1 MTSCAP
7 ALLCKADLITN
18 AVVEFTSLQGIM
30 GGHYARFSG
39 ETPEVA
45 LGITDH
51 YRPRFAGDELP
62 RNLAGTVTAFSDK
75 LDTVCGIFAI
85 GAGPT
90 GSSDPFAL
98 RRAAIGIINI
108 LLDGLDVSLAK
119 LIDVALDNYRDVVDF
134 DFDEVREQ
142 VRAFFATRLE
152 VIARDRGYAPDCI
165 AAVMATGMFEPAETL
180 ARIDALQTAR
190 NEQPEVFE
198 NLATGL
204 HARGKS
210 CRCLP
215 WLAMLTHRSWRHRS
229 LRWPMPLLLPVTR
242 LRLPLRM
249 ALILMPS
256 RRLQVCARPS
266 TTSSTPCSSWMTTRP
281 CARCVC
287 VCSTAS
293 LPCSPTWP
301 ISARWPRSRH
311 VMGDMPTLPT
321 IHVISDSM
329 GNTAKTIARSAA
341 SHFGELDPN
350 ITVLPYVRSFDQIR
364 SFLEEEQRLHR
375 QMYNDDRIIVYYTLV
390 IQELRDA
397 LESYLA
403 DHPNIYAVDVLSDS
417 IAVIEQVS
425 GKTHNPAPGEQHKIN
440 DQYFQRIEAIEFTV
454 SHDDGLLTQDLP
466 EADIVILGVSRTSK
480 TPTSIYLGQQGY
492 KVANVPLVEGLELPK
507 EVYEVD
513 RERLFGLITD
523 PSVLVGVRKTRM
535 GGQLGQ
541 SRYADIDAVT
551 LELDRARTI
560 MRGLGCVIIN
570 TKDRAIEETAQEILR
585 HYNAAF
591 PRIPSPHGSF
601 VLPV

>member
-1 MTSCAP
+1 
-7 ALLCKADLITN
+7 
-18 AVVEFTSLQGIM
+18 
-30 GGHYARFSG
+30 
-39 ETPEVA
+39 
-45 LGITDH
+45 
-51 YRPRFAGDELP
+51 
-62 RNLAGTVTAFSDK
+62 
-75 LDTVCGIFAI
+75 
-85 GAGPT
+85 
-90 GSSDPFAL
+90 
-98 RRAAIGIINI
+98 
-108 LLDGLDVSLAK
+108 
-119 LIDVALDNYRDVVDF
+119 
-134 DFDEVREQ
+134 
-142 VRAFFATRLE
+142 
-152 VIARDRGYAPDCI
+152 
-165 AAVMATGMFEPAETL
+165 
-180 ARIDALQTAR
+180 
-190 NEQPEVFE
+190 
-198 NLATGL
+198 
-204 HARGKS
+204 
-210 CRCLP
+210 
-215 WLAMLTHRSWRHRS
+215 
-229 LRWPMPLLLPVTR
+229 
-242 LRLPLRM
+242 
-249 ALILMPS
+249 
-256 RRLQVCARPS
+256 
-266 TTSSTPCSSWMTTRP
+266 
-281 CARCVC
+281 
-287 VCSTAS
+287 
-293 LPCSPTWP
+293 
-301 ISARWPRSRH
+301 
-311 VMGDMPTLPT
+311 MGDMPTLPT

-507 EVYEVD
+507 EVYDVD

-551 LELDRARTI
+551 LELYRARTI

>member
-1 MTSCAP
+1 
-7 ALLCKADLITN
+7 
-18 AVVEFTSLQGIM
+18 
-30 GGHYARFSG
+30 
-39 ETPEVA
+39 
-45 LGITDH
+45 
-51 YRPRFAGDELP
+51 
-62 RNLAGTVTAFSDK
+62 
-75 LDTVCGIFAI
+75 
-85 GAGPT
+85 
-90 GSSDPFAL
+90 
-98 RRAAIGIINI
+98 
-108 LLDGLDVSLAK
+108 
-119 LIDVALDNYRDVVDF
+119 
-134 DFDEVREQ
+134 
-142 VRAFFATRLE
+142 
-152 VIARDRGYAPDCI
+152 
-165 AAVMATGMFEPAETL
+165 
-180 ARIDALQTAR
+180 
-190 NEQPEVFE
+190 
-198 NLATGL
+198 
-204 HARGKS
+204 
-210 CRCLP
+210 
-215 WLAMLTHRSWRHRS
+215 
-229 LRWPMPLLLPVTR
+229 
-242 LRLPLRM
+242 
-249 ALILMPS
+249 
-256 RRLQVCARPS
+256 
-266 TTSSTPCSSWMTTRP
+266 
-281 CARCVC
+281 
-287 VCSTAS
+287 
-293 LPCSPTWP
+293 
-301 ISARWPRSRH
+301 
-311 VMGDMPTLPT
+311 MGDMPTLPT

-440 DQYFQRIEAIEFTV
+440 DRYFQRIEAIEFTV

>member
-1 MTSCAP
+1 M
-7 ALLCKADLITN
+7 D
-18 AVVEFTSLQGIM
+18 
-30 GGHYARFSG
+30 
-39 ETPEVA
+39 
-45 LGITDH
+45 
-51 YRPRFAGDELP
+51 
-62 RNLAGTVTAFSDK
+62 
-75 LDTVCGIFAI
+75 
-85 GAGPT
+85 
-90 GSSDPFAL
+90 
-98 RRAAIGIINI
+98 
-108 LLDGLDVSLAK
+108 
-119 LIDVALDNYRDVVDF
+119 
-134 DFDEVREQ
+134 
-142 VRAFFATRLE
+142 
-152 VIARDRGYAPDCI
+152 
-165 AAVMATGMFEPAETL
+165 
-180 ARIDALQTAR
+180 
-190 NEQPEVFE
+190 
-198 NLATGL
+198 
-204 HARGKS
+204 
-210 CRCLP
+210 
-215 WLAMLTHRSWRHRS
+215 
-229 LRWPMPLLLPVTR
+229 
-242 LRLPLRM
+242 
-249 ALILMPS
+249 
-256 RRLQVCARPS
+256 
-266 TTSSTPCSSWMTTRP
+266 
-281 CARCVC
+281 
-287 VCSTAS
+287 
-293 LPCSPTWP
+293 
-301 ISARWPRSRH
+301 
-311 VMGDMPTLPT
+311 DMPTLPT

>member
-1 MTSCAP
+1 
-7 ALLCKADLITN
+7 
-18 AVVEFTSLQGIM
+18 
-30 GGHYARFSG
+30 
-39 ETPEVA
+39 
-45 LGITDH
+45 
-51 YRPRFAGDELP
+51 
-62 RNLAGTVTAFSDK
+62 
-75 LDTVCGIFAI
+75 
-85 GAGPT
+85 
-90 GSSDPFAL
+90 
-98 RRAAIGIINI
+98 
-108 LLDGLDVSLAK
+108 
-119 LIDVALDNYRDVVDF
+119 
-134 DFDEVREQ
+134 
-142 VRAFFATRLE
+142 
-152 VIARDRGYAPDCI
+152 
-165 AAVMATGMFEPAETL
+165 
-180 ARIDALQTAR
+180 
-190 NEQPEVFE
+190 
-198 NLATGL
+198 
-204 HARGKS
+204 
-210 CRCLP
+210 
-215 WLAMLTHRSWRHRS
+215 
-229 LRWPMPLLLPVTR
+229 
-242 LRLPLRM
+242 
-249 ALILMPS
+249 
-256 RRLQVCARPS
+256 
-266 TTSSTPCSSWMTTRP
+266 
-281 CARCVC
+281 
-287 VCSTAS
+287 
-293 LPCSPTWP
+293 
-301 ISARWPRSRH
+301 
-311 VMGDMPTLPT
+311 MPTLPT

>member
-1 MTSCAP
+1 
-7 ALLCKADLITN
+7 
-18 AVVEFTSLQGIM
+18 
-30 GGHYARFSG
+30 
-39 ETPEVA
+39 
-45 LGITDH
+45 
-51 YRPRFAGDELP
+51 
-62 RNLAGTVTAFSDK
+62 
-75 LDTVCGIFAI
+75 
-85 GAGPT
+85 
-90 GSSDPFAL
+90 
-98 RRAAIGIINI
+98 
-108 LLDGLDVSLAK
+108 
-119 LIDVALDNYRDVVDF
+119 
-134 DFDEVREQ
+134 
-142 VRAFFATRLE
+142 
-152 VIARDRGYAPDCI
+152 
-165 AAVMATGMFEPAETL
+165 
-180 ARIDALQTAR
+180 
-190 NEQPEVFE
+190 
-198 NLATGL
+198 
-204 HARGKS
+204 
-210 CRCLP
+210 
-215 WLAMLTHRSWRHRS
+215 
-229 LRWPMPLLLPVTR
+229 
-242 LRLPLRM
+242 
-249 ALILMPS
+249 
-256 RRLQVCARPS
+256 
-266 TTSSTPCSSWMTTRP
+266 
-281 CARCVC
+281 
-287 VCSTAS
+287 
-293 LPCSPTWP
+293 
-301 ISARWPRSRH
+301 
-311 VMGDMPTLPT
+311 MGDMPTLPT

-507 EVYEVD
+507 EIYEVD

>member
-1 MTSCAP
+1 
-7 ALLCKADLITN
+7 
-18 AVVEFTSLQGIM
+18 
-30 GGHYARFSG
+30 
-39 ETPEVA
+39 
-45 LGITDH
+45 
-51 YRPRFAGDELP
+51 
-62 RNLAGTVTAFSDK
+62 
-75 LDTVCGIFAI
+75 
-85 GAGPT
+85 
-90 GSSDPFAL
+90 
-98 RRAAIGIINI
+98 
-108 LLDGLDVSLAK
+108 
-119 LIDVALDNYRDVVDF
+119 
-134 DFDEVREQ
+134 
-142 VRAFFATRLE
+142 
-152 VIARDRGYAPDCI
+152 
-165 AAVMATGMFEPAETL
+165 
-180 ARIDALQTAR
+180 
-190 NEQPEVFE
+190 
-198 NLATGL
+198 
-204 HARGKS
+204 
-210 CRCLP
+210 
-215 WLAMLTHRSWRHRS
+215 
-229 LRWPMPLLLPVTR
+229 
-242 LRLPLRM
+242 
-249 ALILMPS
+249 
-256 RRLQVCARPS
+256 
-266 TTSSTPCSSWMTTRP
+266 
-281 CARCVC
+281 
-287 VCSTAS
+287 
-293 LPCSPTWP
+293 
-301 ISARWPRSRH
+301 
-311 VMGDMPTLPT
+311 MGDMPTLPT

-329 GNTAKTIARSAA
+329 GNTAKTIACSAA

>member
-1 MTSCAP
+1 
-7 ALLCKADLITN
+7 
-18 AVVEFTSLQGIM
+18 M
-30 GGHYARFSG
+30 G
-39 ETPEVA
+39 
-45 LGITDH
+45 
-51 YRPRFAGDELP
+51 
-62 RNLAGTVTAFSDK
+62 N
-75 LDTVCGIFAI
+75 
-85 GAGPT
+85 
-90 GSSDPFAL
+90 
-98 RRAAIGIINI
+98 
-108 LLDGLDVSLAK
+108 
-119 LIDVALDNYRDVVDF
+119 
-134 DFDEVREQ
+134 
-142 VRAFFATRLE
+142 
-152 VIARDRGYAPDCI
+152 
-165 AAVMATGMFEPAETL
+165 
-180 ARIDALQTAR
+180 
-190 NEQPEVFE
+190 
-198 NLATGL
+198 
-204 HARGKS
+204 
-210 CRCLP
+210 
-215 WLAMLTHRSWRHRS
+215 
-229 LRWPMPLLLPVTR
+229 
-242 LRLPLRM
+242 
-249 ALILMPS
+249 
-256 RRLQVCARPS
+256 
-266 TTSSTPCSSWMTTRP
+266 
-281 CARCVC
+281 
-287 VCSTAS
+287 
-293 LPCSPTWP
+293 
-301 ISARWPRSRH
+301 
-311 VMGDMPTLPT
+311 MPTLPT

-375 QMYNDDRIIVYYTLV
+375 QMYNDDQIIVYYTLV

>member
-1 MTSCAP
+1 
-7 ALLCKADLITN
+7 
-18 AVVEFTSLQGIM
+18 
-30 GGHYARFSG
+30 
-39 ETPEVA
+39 
-45 LGITDH
+45 
-51 YRPRFAGDELP
+51 
-62 RNLAGTVTAFSDK
+62 
-75 LDTVCGIFAI
+75 
-85 GAGPT
+85 
-90 GSSDPFAL
+90 
-98 RRAAIGIINI
+98 
-108 LLDGLDVSLAK
+108 
-119 LIDVALDNYRDVVDF
+119 
-134 DFDEVREQ
+134 
-142 VRAFFATRLE
+142 
-152 VIARDRGYAPDCI
+152 
-165 AAVMATGMFEPAETL
+165 
-180 ARIDALQTAR
+180 
-190 NEQPEVFE
+190 
-198 NLATGL
+198 
-204 HARGKS
+204 
-210 CRCLP
+210 
-215 WLAMLTHRSWRHRS
+215 
-229 LRWPMPLLLPVTR
+229 
-242 LRLPLRM
+242 
-249 ALILMPS
+249 
-256 RRLQVCARPS
+256 
-266 TTSSTPCSSWMTTRP
+266 
-281 CARCVC
+281 
-287 VCSTAS
+287 
-293 LPCSPTWP
+293 
-301 ISARWPRSRH
+301 
-311 VMGDMPTLPT
+311 MGDMPTLPT

-591 PRIPSPHGSF
+591 PRIPSPYGSF

>member
-1 MTSCAP
+1 
-7 ALLCKADLITN
+7 
-18 AVVEFTSLQGIM
+18 
-30 GGHYARFSG
+30 
-39 ETPEVA
+39 
-45 LGITDH
+45 
-51 YRPRFAGDELP
+51 
-62 RNLAGTVTAFSDK
+62 
-75 LDTVCGIFAI
+75 
-85 GAGPT
+85 
-90 GSSDPFAL
+90 
-98 RRAAIGIINI
+98 
-108 LLDGLDVSLAK
+108 
-119 LIDVALDNYRDVVDF
+119 
-134 DFDEVREQ
+134 
-142 VRAFFATRLE
+142 
-152 VIARDRGYAPDCI
+152 
-165 AAVMATGMFEPAETL
+165 
-180 ARIDALQTAR
+180 
-190 NEQPEVFE
+190 
-198 NLATGL
+198 
-204 HARGKS
+204 
-210 CRCLP
+210 
-215 WLAMLTHRSWRHRS
+215 
-229 LRWPMPLLLPVTR
+229 
-242 LRLPLRM
+242 
-249 ALILMPS
+249 
-256 RRLQVCARPS
+256 
-266 TTSSTPCSSWMTTRP
+266 
-281 CARCVC
+281 
-287 VCSTAS
+287 
-293 LPCSPTWP
+293 
-301 ISARWPRSRH
+301 
-311 VMGDMPTLPT
+311 MGDMPTLPT

-601 VLPV
+601 VLTV

>member
-1 MTSCAP
+1 
-7 ALLCKADLITN
+7 
-18 AVVEFTSLQGIM
+18 
-30 GGHYARFSG
+30 
-39 ETPEVA
+39 
-45 LGITDH
+45 
-51 YRPRFAGDELP
+51 
-62 RNLAGTVTAFSDK
+62 
-75 LDTVCGIFAI
+75 
-85 GAGPT
+85 
-90 GSSDPFAL
+90 
-98 RRAAIGIINI
+98 
-108 LLDGLDVSLAK
+108 
-119 LIDVALDNYRDVVDF
+119 
-134 DFDEVREQ
+134 
-142 VRAFFATRLE
+142 
-152 VIARDRGYAPDCI
+152 
-165 AAVMATGMFEPAETL
+165 
-180 ARIDALQTAR
+180 
-190 NEQPEVFE
+190 
-198 NLATGL
+198 
-204 HARGKS
+204 
-210 CRCLP
+210 
-215 WLAMLTHRSWRHRS
+215 
-229 LRWPMPLLLPVTR
+229 
-242 LRLPLRM
+242 
-249 ALILMPS
+249 
-256 RRLQVCARPS
+256 
-266 TTSSTPCSSWMTTRP
+266 
-281 CARCVC
+281 
-287 VCSTAS
+287 
-293 LPCSPTWP
+293 
-301 ISARWPRSRH
+301 
-311 VMGDMPTLPT
+311 MGDMPTLPT

-375 QMYNDDRIIVYYTLV
+375 QMYNDDRVIVYYTLV

-507 EVYEVD
+507 EVYDVD

-591 PRIPSPHGSF
+591 PRIPSPHGSL

>member
-1 MTSCAP
+1 
-7 ALLCKADLITN
+7 
-18 AVVEFTSLQGIM
+18 
-30 GGHYARFSG
+30 
-39 ETPEVA
+39 
-45 LGITDH
+45 
-51 YRPRFAGDELP
+51 
-62 RNLAGTVTAFSDK
+62 
-75 LDTVCGIFAI
+75 
-85 GAGPT
+85 
-90 GSSDPFAL
+90 
-98 RRAAIGIINI
+98 
-108 LLDGLDVSLAK
+108 
-119 LIDVALDNYRDVVDF
+119 
-134 DFDEVREQ
+134 
-142 VRAFFATRLE
+142 
-152 VIARDRGYAPDCI
+152 
-165 AAVMATGMFEPAETL
+165 
-180 ARIDALQTAR
+180 
-190 NEQPEVFE
+190 
-198 NLATGL
+198 
-204 HARGKS
+204 
-210 CRCLP
+210 
-215 WLAMLTHRSWRHRS
+215 
-229 LRWPMPLLLPVTR
+229 
-242 LRLPLRM
+242 
-249 ALILMPS
+249 
-256 RRLQVCARPS
+256 
-266 TTSSTPCSSWMTTRP
+266 
-281 CARCVC
+281 
-287 VCSTAS
+287 
-293 LPCSPTWP
+293 
-301 ISARWPRSRH
+301 
-311 VMGDMPTLPT
+311 MGDMPTRPT

>member
-1 MTSCAP
+1 
-7 ALLCKADLITN
+7 
-18 AVVEFTSLQGIM
+18 
-30 GGHYARFSG
+30 
-39 ETPEVA
+39 
-45 LGITDH
+45 
-51 YRPRFAGDELP
+51 
-62 RNLAGTVTAFSDK
+62 
-75 LDTVCGIFAI
+75 
-85 GAGPT
+85 
-90 GSSDPFAL
+90 
-98 RRAAIGIINI
+98 
-108 LLDGLDVSLAK
+108 
-119 LIDVALDNYRDVVDF
+119 
-134 DFDEVREQ
+134 
-142 VRAFFATRLE
+142 
-152 VIARDRGYAPDCI
+152 
-165 AAVMATGMFEPAETL
+165 
-180 ARIDALQTAR
+180 
-190 NEQPEVFE
+190 
-198 NLATGL
+198 
-204 HARGKS
+204 
-210 CRCLP
+210 
-215 WLAMLTHRSWRHRS
+215 
-229 LRWPMPLLLPVTR
+229 
-242 LRLPLRM
+242 
-249 ALILMPS
+249 
-256 RRLQVCARPS
+256 
-266 TTSSTPCSSWMTTRP
+266 
-281 CARCVC
+281 
-287 VCSTAS
+287 
-293 LPCSPTWP
+293 
-301 ISARWPRSRH
+301 
-311 VMGDMPTLPT
+311 MGDMPTLPT

-425 GKTHNPAPGEQHKIN
+425 GKTHSPAPGEQHKIN

>member
-1 MTSCAP
+1 
-7 ALLCKADLITN
+7 
-18 AVVEFTSLQGIM
+18 
-30 GGHYARFSG
+30 
-39 ETPEVA
+39 
-45 LGITDH
+45 
-51 YRPRFAGDELP
+51 
-62 RNLAGTVTAFSDK
+62 
-75 LDTVCGIFAI
+75 
-85 GAGPT
+85 
-90 GSSDPFAL
+90 
-98 RRAAIGIINI
+98 
-108 LLDGLDVSLAK
+108 
-119 LIDVALDNYRDVVDF
+119 
-134 DFDEVREQ
+134 
-142 VRAFFATRLE
+142 
-152 VIARDRGYAPDCI
+152 
-165 AAVMATGMFEPAETL
+165 
-180 ARIDALQTAR
+180 
-190 NEQPEVFE
+190 
-198 NLATGL
+198 
-204 HARGKS
+204 
-210 CRCLP
+210 
-215 WLAMLTHRSWRHRS
+215 
-229 LRWPMPLLLPVTR
+229 
-242 LRLPLRM
+242 
-249 ALILMPS
+249 
-256 RRLQVCARPS
+256 
-266 TTSSTPCSSWMTTRP
+266 
-281 CARCVC
+281 
-287 VCSTAS
+287 
-293 LPCSPTWP
+293 
-301 ISARWPRSRH
+301 
-311 VMGDMPTLPT
+311 MGDMPTLPT

-492 KVANVPLVEGLELPK
+492 KVANVPLVEGLGLPK

-585 HYNAAF
+585 HYNVAF

>member
-1 MTSCAP
+1 M
-7 ALLCKADLITN
+7 
-18 AVVEFTSLQGIM
+18 
-30 GGHYARFSG
+30 
-39 ETPEVA
+39 
-45 LGITDH
+45 
-51 YRPRFAGDELP
+51 
-62 RNLAGTVTAFSDK
+62 
-75 LDTVCGIFAI
+75 
-85 GAGPT
+85 
-90 GSSDPFAL
+90 
-98 RRAAIGIINI
+98 
-108 LLDGLDVSLAK
+108 
-119 LIDVALDNYRDVVDF
+119 
-134 DFDEVREQ
+134 
-142 VRAFFATRLE
+142 
-152 VIARDRGYAPDCI
+152 
-165 AAVMATGMFEPAETL
+165 
-180 ARIDALQTAR
+180 
-190 NEQPEVFE
+190 
-198 NLATGL
+198 
-204 HARGKS
+204 
-210 CRCLP
+210 
-215 WLAMLTHRSWRHRS
+215 
-229 LRWPMPLLLPVTR
+229 
-242 LRLPLRM
+242 
-249 ALILMPS
+249 
-256 RRLQVCARPS
+256 
-266 TTSSTPCSSWMTTRP
+266 
-281 CARCVC
+281 
-287 VCSTAS
+287 
-293 LPCSPTWP
+293 
-301 ISARWPRSRH
+301 
-311 VMGDMPTLPT
+311 
-321 IHVISDSM
+321 
-329 GNTAKTIARSAA
+329 
-341 SHFGELDPN
+341 
-350 ITVLPYVRSFDQIR
+350 
-364 SFLEEEQRLHR
+364 HR

>member
-1 MTSCAP
+1 
-7 ALLCKADLITN
+7 
-18 AVVEFTSLQGIM
+18 
-30 GGHYARFSG
+30 
-39 ETPEVA
+39 
-45 LGITDH
+45 
-51 YRPRFAGDELP
+51 
-62 RNLAGTVTAFSDK
+62 
-75 LDTVCGIFAI
+75 
-85 GAGPT
+85 
-90 GSSDPFAL
+90 
-98 RRAAIGIINI
+98 
-108 LLDGLDVSLAK
+108 
-119 LIDVALDNYRDVVDF
+119 
-134 DFDEVREQ
+134 
-142 VRAFFATRLE
+142 
-152 VIARDRGYAPDCI
+152 
-165 AAVMATGMFEPAETL
+165 
-180 ARIDALQTAR
+180 
-190 NEQPEVFE
+190 
-198 NLATGL
+198 
-204 HARGKS
+204 
-210 CRCLP
+210 
-215 WLAMLTHRSWRHRS
+215 
-229 LRWPMPLLLPVTR
+229 
-242 LRLPLRM
+242 
-249 ALILMPS
+249 
-256 RRLQVCARPS
+256 
-266 TTSSTPCSSWMTTRP
+266 
-281 CARCVC
+281 
-287 VCSTAS
+287 
-293 LPCSPTWP
+293 
-301 ISARWPRSRH
+301 
-311 VMGDMPTLPT
+311 MGDMPTLPT

-350 ITVLPYVRSFDQIR
+350 ITVLPYVRSFDRIR

>member
-1 MTSCAP
+1 
-7 ALLCKADLITN
+7 
-18 AVVEFTSLQGIM
+18 
-30 GGHYARFSG
+30 
-39 ETPEVA
+39 
-45 LGITDH
+45 
-51 YRPRFAGDELP
+51 
-62 RNLAGTVTAFSDK
+62 
-75 LDTVCGIFAI
+75 
-85 GAGPT
+85 
-90 GSSDPFAL
+90 
-98 RRAAIGIINI
+98 
-108 LLDGLDVSLAK
+108 
-119 LIDVALDNYRDVVDF
+119 
-134 DFDEVREQ
+134 
-142 VRAFFATRLE
+142 
-152 VIARDRGYAPDCI
+152 
-165 AAVMATGMFEPAETL
+165 
-180 ARIDALQTAR
+180 
-190 NEQPEVFE
+190 
-198 NLATGL
+198 
-204 HARGKS
+204 
-210 CRCLP
+210 
-215 WLAMLTHRSWRHRS
+215 
-229 LRWPMPLLLPVTR
+229 
-242 LRLPLRM
+242 
-249 ALILMPS
+249 
-256 RRLQVCARPS
+256 
-266 TTSSTPCSSWMTTRP
+266 
-281 CARCVC
+281 
-287 VCSTAS
+287 
-293 LPCSPTWP
+293 
-301 ISARWPRSRH
+301 
-311 VMGDMPTLPT
+311 MGDMPTLPT

-523 PSVLVGVRKTRM
+523 PSVLVGVRTTRM